1 MTLLGVSTHWYRGHE
16 VEAPLAIDI
25 PFILESSI
33 AWKFSNHL
41 SIAAR
46 SSLLQLSS
54 NAWSLMFITK
64 LNFINNDGIS
74 WDCWWITYRRK
85 WNMRQRRCCWVLTL
99 MLACIIWNFLLNRNA
114 TLDWLR
120 HMVSIYGWPGQC
132 GVQREII
139 WGLHQKDA
147 NDDEYSSAESSQSSV
162 VVCSNTTATRVA
174 VV

>member
-46 SSLLQLSS
+46 SSLLQRSS

-64 LNFINNDGIS
+64 LNFDNDGGIS
-74 WDCWWITYRRK
+74 WAGWWIAYIRK
-85 WNMRQRRCCWVLTL
+85 WNMRQRRCHWVLTL
-99 MLACIIWNFLLNRNA
+99 MLACIAWNFLLKRNA
-114 TLDWLR
+114 THSWLG
-120 HMVSIYGWPGQC
+120 HLVSIYGWPEQC
-132 GVQREII
+132 GVHARNHLRFASKGCESCWILI
-139 WGLHQKDA
+139 GR
-147 NDDEYSSAESSQSSV
+147 SSQSSAF
-162 VVCSNTTATRVA
+162 VCSNTTATRVA